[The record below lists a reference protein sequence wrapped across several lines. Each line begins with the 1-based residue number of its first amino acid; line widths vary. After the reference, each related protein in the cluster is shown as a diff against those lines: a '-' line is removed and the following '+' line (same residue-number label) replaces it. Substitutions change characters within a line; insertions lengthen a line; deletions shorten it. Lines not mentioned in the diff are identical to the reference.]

1 MVPEHKQQL
10 DAIGFVW
17 DVLEAE
23 WEEGFAAL
31 NAFKEREKHCRVPW
45 QHKEESFG
53 SFNLGQWVKRQ
64 RINELKMSAERKD
77 RLDSI
82 GFVWDAPQSAWEEG
96 FTALTTFK
104 TREGHCFV
112 PQRHVE
118 GAFKLGKW
126 VEFQRRMRD
135 RMLLERKQRLDAIGF
150 VWRAK

>member
-31 NAFKEREKHCRVPW
+31 NAFKEREKHCRVRW
-45 QHKEESFG
+45 QYKEG

-64 RINELKMSAERKD
+64 RMNELKMSAERKH
-77 RLDSI
+77 RLVSI
-82 GFVWDAPQSAWEEG
+82 GFVWNALQSAWEEG
-96 FTALTTFK
+96 FAALTTFK
-104 TREGHCFV
+104 SREGQCLV
-112 PQRHVE
+112 PTRHVE
-118 GAFKLGKW
+118 GAINLGKW

-135 RMLLERKQRLDAIGF
+135 SMLPERKKRLDAIGF
-150 VWRAK
+150 VWRVK